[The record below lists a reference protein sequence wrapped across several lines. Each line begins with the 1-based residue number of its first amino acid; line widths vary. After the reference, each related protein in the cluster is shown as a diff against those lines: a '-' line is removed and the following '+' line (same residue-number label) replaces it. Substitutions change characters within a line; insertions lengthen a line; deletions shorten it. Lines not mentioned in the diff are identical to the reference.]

1 LANAEFFLAG
11 EGSSGAIRDKV
22 YAQCNREYSGGAATL
37 DQWYELRVA
46 GSAGTSAGAAT
57 GALEGIAVGENGRL
71 CSLTSG
77 GARRF
82 DSKQQATDYLG
93 KIKVSGDYQFEAVLC
108 RGHAA
113 ASGAPL
119 SNSRPASPAHD

>member
-1 LANAEFFLAG
+1 M
-11 EGSSGAIRDKV
+11 
-22 YAQCNREYSGGAATL
+22 TL

-46 GSAGTSAGAAT
+46 GSAGTSAGVAA

-82 DSKQQATDYLG
+82 KSKQQAIEYLG
-93 KIKVSGDYQFEAVLC
+93 KIKVSGDYEFEAVRC
-108 RGHAA
+108 GVKIAA
-113 ASGAPL
+113 
-119 SNSRPASPAHD
+119 

>member
-1 LANAEFFLAG
+1 M
-11 EGSSGAIRDKV
+11 
-22 YAQCNREYSGGAATL
+22 TL

-46 GSAGTSAGAAT
+46 GSAGTGAGLAE
-57 GALEGIAVGENGRL
+57 GAREGIAVGENGRL

-82 DSKQQATDYLG
+82 ESKQQAVDYLG

-108 RGHAA
+108 RVKVAA
-113 ASGAPL
+113 A
-119 SNSRPASPAHD
+119 